1 VLQDIAYNPMHHH
14 EGVVFTHTL
23 GRSGHAPDRL
33 AEWPEIGW
41 IIEEVTAWA
50 IDHDKQ
56 NLTAIDA

>member
-1 VLQDIAYNPMHHH
+1 MHHH